1 MAYYILF
8 MSRLNT
14 VVAVNSISLRLGTVH
29 LLLSNYV
36 TVKHGSS
43 NKFILQIV
51 WVRLAYYI
59 LFMSRLYT
67 AVAVNSIALRLG
79 TVEL

>member
-1 MAYYILF
+1 

-36 TVKHGSS
+36 TVNYDMTWLYTEKIKNRS
-43 NKFILQIV
+43 V
-51 WVRLAYYI
+51 
-59 LFMSRLYT
+59 FMSWLNL
-67 AVAVNSIALRLG
+67 VNR
-79 TVEL
+79 